1 MPKRAAGLTT
11 AKVDKAK
18 PGRYGDGKGLY
29 LLVKPSGWRGWVF
42 RYVRTGKM
50 REIGMGPAGKDGLSL
65 SAARDKAATLWQLHR
80 SGTDPLDHREAVAA
94 AEKAK
99 AQTEA
104 AKRVTFKEAAGRY
117 IEAHEAGW
125 RNPKHCAQ
133 WRATLATYAFPHFG
147 DVPVGDVATAH
158 VLAALEAIWCSK
170 PETASRLR
178 GRIEAVLDYA
188 KARGWRSGENPATWK
203 GHLALALP
211 ARAKVAAVEHH
222 AALPWREIGAFMAK
236 LRTRPG
242 IAARALEFAI
252 LTAARTGEV
261 LGARWA
267 EIDMDAAVWTV
278 PAERM
283 KATREHRVPL
293 SEPALALLGDMAK
306 LRTVAKSE
314 AAVFPGIEPGKPL
327 SGMAMLMTLR
337 RMGRDDLT
345 AHGFRSTFRDW
356 AAEATAYPK
365 EVAEMALAH
374 TIGDKVEAAYRRG
387 DLFDKRRRM
396 MDDWRAFCSR
406 PDGEAGSNVVALR
419 QAGTA
424 SAA

>member
-1 MPKRAAGLTT
+1 MPKRAAGLTA
-11 AKVDKAK
+11 AKIEKAK

-42 RYVRTGKM
+42 RYVRAGKM
-50 REIGMGPAGKDGLSL
+50 REVGMGPAGKDGLSL

-104 AKRVTFKEAAGRY
+104 ARRVTFKDAAGRY

-133 WRATLATYAFPHFG
+133 WRATLATYAYPHFG
-147 DVPVGDVATAH
+147 DVPVGELETAH
-158 VLAALEAIWCSK
+158 VLAALEPIWRTK
-170 PETASRLR
+170 AETASRLR

-188 KARGWRSGENPATWK
+188 KARGWRSGENPAAWK
-203 GHLALALP
+203 GHLAITLP
-211 ARAKVAAVEHH
+211 SRGKVAAVEHH
-222 AALPWREIGAFMAK
+222 AALPWGEIGTFIAK

-261 LGARWA
+261 LGATWA
-267 EIDMDAAVWTV
+267 EIDMDTAVWTV
-278 PAERM
+278 PPERM
-283 KATREHRVPL
+283 KAKREHRIPL
-293 SEPALALLGDMAK
+293 SEPAVALLREMAK
-306 LRTVAKSE
+306 LRTVAKPE
-314 AAVFPGIEPGKPL
+314 AAVFPGVEPGKPL
-327 SGMAMLMTLR
+327 SSMAMLMTLR
-337 RMGRDDLT
+337 RMERDDLT

-356 AAEATAYPK
+356 AAETTAYPK

-374 TIGDKVEAAYRRG
+374 TVSDKVEAAYRRG
-387 DLFDKRRRM
+387 DLFEKRRRLM
-396 MDDWRAFCSR
+396 ADWGGFCSR
-406 PDGEAGSNVVALR
+406 P
-419 QAGTA
+419 
-424 SAA
+424 SAANGTRVILLRSGADVL